1 MGSLA
6 PRIFSDAMYL
16 ASYFKYYDN
25 WRMVAFKR
33 FLLMPI
39 VKEQYF
45 LFRNNDMPVMF
56 LSYAFVNDDAIKE
69 LTSGERSIRSD
80 EWKSGDNLFIPDII
94 SPFGLKA
101 SWIKHIRD
109 ELGRRY
115 GDNIKGQWRRSLKG
129 RSGYAFTR
137 FN

>member
-16 ASYFKYYDN
+16 ASHFKYYDN
-25 WRMVAFKR
+25 WRMVAFKK
-33 FLLMPI
+33 FLLLPI
-39 VKEQYF
+39 IKEQYF
-45 LFRNNDMPVMF
+45 LFKNNDMPVMF
-56 LSYAFVNDDAIKE
+56 LSYAFVNDNAIKE
-69 LTSGERSIRSD
+69 LTSGERSIKTD
-80 EWKSGDNLFIPDII
+80 EWNSGDNLFIPDII

-101 SWIKHIRD
+101 SWIKRIRD
-109 ELGRRY
+109 ELGRKY

>member
-1 MGSLA
+1 MGSYA
-6 PRIFSDAMYL
+6 ARVFTDAIYL
-16 ASYFKYYDN
+16 ASHFKYYDN

-33 FLLMPI
+33 FLLKPI
-39 VKEQYF
+39 ISNQYF
-45 LFRNNDMPVMF
+45 LMKNEDSPVMF
-56 LSYAFVNDDAIKE
+56 LSYAFVDDKAIKE
-69 LTSGERSIRSD
+69 LTSGERSIRLD
-80 EWKSGDNLFIPDII
+80 EWNSGSNLFIPDII

-101 SWIKHIRD
+101 SWIKYIRD